1 MEQAQQPVVEEEEQK
16 PVANEIYKF
25 SVKRIKK
32 KINDYILN
40 NYSELFFSN
49 KDEQTGSG
57 SSEGSP
63 SKSSKVI
70 VPDDYQN
77 KLLTPDDFVKHPK
90 IL

>member
-1 MEQAQQPVVEEEEQK
+1 MVVVQEEEEMK
-16 PVANEIYKF
+16 PAANEIYKF

-49 KDEQTGSG
+49 KEDNTGPE

-70 VPDDYQN
+70 VPDDY
-77 KLLTPDDFVKHPK
+77 
-90 IL
+90 